1 MFETKNLLMLVILS
15 GGILTGLTGTMI
27 QAAPVYAD
35 TEDCEDNDDDN
46 CNTTKERAQEIEQEG
61 NCSAD
66 SGSANGG
73 SADSGSADGGP
84 GGSTG
89 GNDNRFDCTNELFEP
104 NTGNNAFN
112 GSPLE

>member
-1 MFETKNLLMLVILS
+1 MFETKNVLMLVILS

-46 CNTTKERAQEIEQEG
+46 CNTTKDRAQEITQEN

-73 SADSGSADGGP
+73 SADSGSANGGP
-84 GGSTG
+84 GGNSG
-89 GNDNRFDCTNELFEP
+89 SNDNRFVCTNNLDQP
-104 NTGNNAFN
+104 NTGNDAFN
-112 GSPLE
+112 EIP

>member
-35 TEDCEDNDDDN
+35 TEDCKDNDDDN
-46 CNTTKERAQEIEQEG
+46 CNTTKDRAQEITQEN
-61 NCSAD
+61 NCSTD

-73 SADSGSADGGP
+73 SADSGSANGGP

-89 GNDNRFDCTNELFEP
+89 NNDNRFVCTNTLLEP
-104 NTGNNAFN
+104 NTGNDAFN
-112 GSPLE
+112 GPIP

>member
-35 TEDCEDNDDDN
+35 TEDCKDNDDEN
-46 CNTTKERAQEIEQEG
+46 CNTTDDRAQKITQEN
-61 NCSAD
+61 NCRVDSGSADGGSAD

-73 SADSGSADGGP
+73 P

-89 GNDNRFDCTNELFEP
+89 NNDNRFECTNNLVEP
-104 NTGNNAFN
+104 NTGDAF
-112 GSPLE
+112 SPAP